1 MAQMVKIRPSN
12 AGDQGLIPG
21 LGTSLGEES
30 GNPLQ
35 YSFLEEPMDRGAW
48 WATVLGLQRVGH
60 DWVTQRIRLF
70 TEALGRQKIGK
81 QSKCWLLVGTT
92 HSLRGIP
99 RSHPKAAFALEHPAK
114 DSLWLTVLVSC
125 GHCNTGSKI
134 WWLKRTE
141 IYYLTVLGIS
151 RPKSVTVWRDQGLS
165 RALLLLEA
173 PRGESVSLPLPTS
186 RGCPYLFFKFLIGK
200 LCTVCSVRVCS
211 TTTQISSMYT
221 QTCQFHS
228 SRSSQSPELI
238 SLCYTAP
245 SHKLSIISN
254 FFFFYS

>member
-1 MAQMVKIRPSN
+1 M
-12 AGDQGLIPG
+12 
-21 LGTSLGEES
+21 
-30 GNPLQ
+30 
-35 YSFLEEPMDRGAW
+35 
-48 WATVLGLQRVGH
+48 
-60 DWVTQRIRLF
+60 
-70 TEALGRQKIGK
+70 
-81 QSKCWLLVGTT
+81 GTT

-125 GHCNTGSKI
+125 GHCNKGSKI

-141 IYYLTVLGIS
+141 IYYLTVLGVS
-151 RPKSVTVWRDQGLS
+151 RPKSVTVWRDQGLR

-186 RGCPYLFFKFLIGK
+186 RGYPHLFFKFWIEK
-200 LCTVCSVRVCS
+200 LCTVCSVRVCC

-228 SRSSQSPELI
+228 SRSSQSPELS
-238 SLCYTAP
+238 SLCYTVP

-254 FFFFYS
+254 FFFFTHNPIPSIFNTAQHQIWL